1 MIRAALCP
9 LLLFAAACDA
19 RDFAAVPVDDVRGTP
34 FRSSSPTAPA
44 PEAAPLPPPA
54 PPPSPPPSSP
64 VAAGVAQ
71 VVTLQY
77 LADYPYDTPALK
89 FDAEGRVVPVK
100 LDVDPVPKT
109 IRELSGKRLSV
120 EGYII
125 PFDYA
130 DGTCT
135 KFALSISRQY
145 CCFGCTNRVNTY
157 IEVAMAPGR
166 RADCDTSETV
176 RVEGVFTVHRIE
188 EEVSPLYTM
197 VGEVVVPLE

>member
-1 MIRAALCP
+1 MRLVRRATLC
-9 LLLFAAACDA
+9 LIVLGVAACRDA
-19 RDFAAVPVDDVRGTP
+19 DVTTVAVDDARGTP
-34 FRSSSPTAPA
+34 FRSSTPAEPA
-44 PEAAPLPPPA
+44 PEAAPPPLPA
-54 PPPSPPPSSP
+54 PAPSTP

-71 VVTLQY
+71 VVTLKY
-77 LADYPYDTPALK
+77 LSDYPYDSPGLK
-89 FDAEGRVVPVK
+89 FDAEGRPIPVK
-100 LDVDPVPKT
+100 VEVDPVPKA
-109 IRELSGKRLSV
+109 IRELSGKRISV

-135 KFALSISRQY
+135 KFAVSISRQY

-157 IEVAMAPGR
+157 IEIEMAPGR

-176 RVEGVFTVHRIE
+176 RVEGVLTVHRIE